1 MSASAALLSISLT
14 NASSHAHNE
23 SVINLTNYKS
33 AYKKSR
39 IYVVHIVVCVCVCVS
54 MSAICASVC
63 LWNRVNSWPPPALTV
78 EPNFN

>member
-39 IYVVHIVVCVCVCVS
+39 IYVVHIVVCVRVCVYESYMCVC
-54 MSAICASVC
+54 MSVESCQFVATARI
-63 LWNRVNSWPPPALTV
+63 NS
-78 EPNFN
+78 

>member
-33 AYKKSR
+33 AYENSR
-39 IYVVHIVVCVCVCVS
+39 IYMYVMYIVKCVHVYMYEYYICVY
-54 MSAICASVC
+54 VC
-63 LWNRVNSWPPPALTV
+63 L
-78 EPNFN
+78 

>member
-39 IYVVHIVVCVCVCVS
+39 IYVVHIVVCVCV
-54 MSAICASVC
+54 
-63 LWNRVNSWPPPALTV
+63 
-78 EPNFN
+78 

>member
-39 IYVVHIVVCVCVCVS
+39 IYVVHIVVCVC

>member
-39 IYVVHIVVCVCVCVS
+39 IYVVHIVVCVCVCVYECYMCVC
-54 MSAICASVC
+54 MSVESCQFVATARI
-63 LWNRVNSWPPPALTV
+63 NS
-78 EPNFN
+78 